1 MRRNLVMGVMLMG
14 LAGAA
19 HTNVSSLPPEPHAP
33 ARVAR
38 LDLSAISASRP
49 ASPLKLL
56 FIHHSVGGVWLAD
69 AGPAQEDGG
78 ACIYRTHP
86 NGGSLRSL
94 LEREG
99 YEVHETSYGSQIG
112 EKTDLF
118 DWLPK
123 FRDQMD
129 RLVATDH
136 NDTMY
141 RDGGRNQIVV
151 FKSCFPNSA
160 FVGDGDL
167 PGNPAGRD
175 LTVANARATMRALLP
190 EFRKRPDVLFVYV
203 TAPPLAPQV
212 FTERRWKWLVKRLI
226 GKPTWADE
234 FAAQASLARRFNNW
248 VSATDGWLAEYPLTN
263 VAVFDYY
270 DILTG
275 HGASDLLRF
284 PTEDGIDS
292 HPARDGNV
300 KASDDFVPFL
310 NRVVRR
316 AGLSQ

>member
-1 MRRNLVMGVMLMG
+1 MGVTLTG

-19 HTNVSSLPPEPHAP
+19 HTNVSSLPPEPRAQAH
-33 ARVAR
+33 VVR
-38 LDLSAISASRP
+38 LDLSAIPGHRP

-69 AGPAQEDGG
+69 TGPAQEDGG

-86 NGGSLRSL
+86 NGGSLRSR

-99 YEVHETSYGSQIG
+99 YEVHQTSYGSRIG
-112 EKTDLF
+112 EHTDLF

-123 FRDQMD
+123 FRDEMD
-129 RLVATDH
+129 RIVATDQ
-136 NDTMY
+136 NDAMY
-141 RDGGRNQIVV
+141 RDDRRNRIVV

-160 FVGDGDL
+160 FVGEGDP
-167 PGNPAGRD
+167 PGNPAGREM
-175 LTVANARATMRALLP
+175 TVANARATMRALLP

-212 FTERRWKWLVKRLI
+212 FTERRWKWYVKRLI
-226 GKPTWADE
+226 GKPTWAEE
-234 FAAQASLARRFNNW
+234 FSAQAALARRFNNW
-248 VSATDGWLAEYPLTN
+248 ISATDGWLADYPLTN

-270 DILTG
+270 DILTD

-284 PTEDGIDS
+284 PTADGIDS
-292 HPARDGNV
+292 HPAREGNV
-300 KASDDFVPFL
+300 KSSDDFVPFL
-310 NRVVRR
+310 NRAVRR